1 MQFRTCVK
9 PLPGRKGLITH
20 GEPLLLIGS
29 CFSDNIGVKLRDEL
43 FEVTVNPFGP
53 IYNPCSILR
62 ALECL
67 KEADEVKP
75 SDLFEHCGSWHSFMF
90 HSRYSADNPQKAAE
104 IMTKRIKEGGR
115 TLREA
120 KVIMLT
126 LGNTKVYYHNSS
138 EAPVANCHKLPG
150 NEFTTSIPGVDET
163 ATILNDI
170 CATIR
175 EVNPDAEIIFT
186 VSPLRYLGDGAHA
199 NQIAKATLLLAVDHT
214 VATHQQTEY
223 FPAYEIMMDDLRDY
237 RFYADDMK
245 HPSEMAVNY
254 IYDIFRESY
263 FDDTTVSTAE
273 AAAKLTRRLSHRILT
288 TAGNEAESE
297 TNARRRQAE
306 KLLSTYPKLLRA
318 YKRYNINEI

>member
-75 SDLFEHCGSWHSFMF
+75 SDLFEHCGIWHSFMF

-150 NEFTTSIPGVDET
+150 NEFTTSSPGVDET

-214 VATHQQTEY
+214 VATHQHTEY

-254 IYDIFRESY
+254 IYDIFRGSY

-297 TNARRRQAE
+297 TNARRRQGE